1 MDTGSTLIG
10 TVLIILIVVPFIII
24 SYSKKRKKASLFRSL
39 NAYAQQSNCQI
50 GEHEFCGDFLLALD
64 ESKNFVFFLKYD
76 KDDKTYQK
84 ADLSTIEK
92 CKTIK
97 RNHTASLKNRTDVL
111 TEHIDLV
118 FLPSKKNQAAIS
130 FELYDAEKNPQLGDE
145 IYCADKWEKLLNKR
159 LIVK

>member
-10 TVLIILIVVPFIII
+10 TIMIMLIIVPFIII
-24 SYSKKRKKASLFRSL
+24 SYRKKRKKVSLLQSL
-39 NAYAQQSNCQI
+39 NTYAQQFNCEI
-50 GEHEFCGDFLLALD
+50 SEHEFCGDFLLALD

-76 KDDKTYQK
+76 KDDKTFQK

-118 FLPSKKNQAAIS
+118 FLPSKKNQAAIN
-130 FELYDAEKNPQLGDE
+130 FELYDAEKNLQLGDE
-145 IYCADKWEKLLNKR
+145 IQCADKWEKLLNKR
-159 LIVK
+159 LTVK